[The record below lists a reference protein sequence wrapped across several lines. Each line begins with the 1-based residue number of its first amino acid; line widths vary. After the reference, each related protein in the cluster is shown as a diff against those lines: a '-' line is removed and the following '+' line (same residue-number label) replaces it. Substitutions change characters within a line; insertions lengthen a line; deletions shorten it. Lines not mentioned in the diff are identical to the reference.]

1 LPKARLTI
9 VVLTLCACLPA
20 TAIAATAKM
29 SAAFIPERL
38 GAPTTVSFGF
48 RINDTDGTPALLRGV
63 DVSFPADLGFATS
76 GLGVASCSPEALQE
90 DGAAACP
97 ANSIMGSGSAVV
109 EIPIGPVVLR
119 ETASLALVAGPS
131 ADGYL
136 HILIAATGR
145 TPVAARVV
153 LSTVL
158 LPGRL
163 HIDVPP
169 IPSLPEGPD
178 VAVVRLSAVI
188 GGDLRYLENVGGRT
202 IVYRPAGIRLPN
214 TCPRGGFRFGARFR
228 FVSPGAATGH
238 ATVPCPRRR

>member
-1 LPKARLTI
+1 
-9 VVLTLCACLPA
+9 
-20 TAIAATAKM
+20 M
-29 SAAFIPERL
+29 SAAFTPEQL

-48 RINDTDGTPALLRGV
+48 QISERHGLLALLRGV
-63 DVSFPADLGFATS
+63 DLSFPADLGFATS
-76 GLGVASCSPEALQE
+76 GLGVASCSPEVLQE

-97 ANSIMGSGSAVV
+97 ANSIMGSGTALV
-109 EIPIGPVVLR
+109 EIPIGPEVVR
-119 ETASLALVAGPS
+119 EAASLALVAGPS
-131 ADGYL
+131 VDGYL

-169 IPSLPEGPD
+169 IPSLPEAPD

-188 GGDLRYLENVGGRT
+188 GGRLRYVENVGGRT
-202 IVYRPAGIRLPN
+202 IAYRPAGIRLPN
-214 TCPRGGFRFGARFR
+214 TCPRGGFRFGARFS
-228 FVSPGAATGH
+228 FVSPGTAAGH
-238 ATVPCPRRR
+238 VTVPCPRPRPPVKRGG